1 MRITNQ
7 MMVNTLKMNI
17 GANTQRMAVT
27 QEQIASGKK
36 INKVSDDPGSLVQVM
51 RIRGNVTE
59 NDQYV
64 RNLEEALSFQ
74 DTTDSALDDLN
85 EVMQR
90 VRELTVQA
98 SNGTNDT
105 SALEAVADEI
115 EILKGQVQTI
125 ANISYSNKYIFAGTN
140 VTEAPCGETEWTGNG
155 NSLTMEISVGAT
167 ISVNIDMRDI
177 FGSPSG
183 LDELG
188 NPDGGIFAIFDQ
200 LITDIQSGDNE
211 AISANLDVMDE
222 KIDDIL
228 SKRSTVGARVNRLEL
243 QLNRMEDEK
252 VSLTSLLSKR
262 EDADITELAID
273 LQMQENVYS
282 ASLSAG
288 AKIIMPSL
296 LDFLS

>member
-17 GANTQRMAVT
+17 STNTQRMAVT

-59 NDQYV
+59 NKQYV
-64 RNLEEALSFQ
+64 RNLAEAVSFL
-74 DTTDSALDDLN
+74 DTADSALDDLTA
-85 EVMQR
+85 VMQR
-90 VRELTVQA
+90 VRELTVKA
-98 SNGTNDT
+98 ANETNDK

-115 EILKGQVQTI
+115 EILKGQVRTI

-140 VTEAPCGETEWTGNG
+140 VTEAPCGDTEWTGNG
-155 NSLTMEISVGAT
+155 KSLTMEISVGAT
-167 ISVNIDMRDI
+167 LSINIDMREI
-177 FGSPSG
+177 FGSPTG
-183 LDELG
+183 LDEYG
-188 NPDGGIFAIFDQ
+188 NPDGGIFDLFDQ
-200 LITDIQSGDNE
+200 IITDIHAEDAE
-211 AISANLDVMDE
+211 AISANLDIMDQ

-228 SKRSTVGARVNRLEL
+228 SKRSTVGARANRLEL

-252 VSLTSLLSKR
+252 VSLKTLLSKR
-262 EDADITELAID
+262 EDADITDLAID
-273 LQMQENVYS
+273 LQMQENVYT